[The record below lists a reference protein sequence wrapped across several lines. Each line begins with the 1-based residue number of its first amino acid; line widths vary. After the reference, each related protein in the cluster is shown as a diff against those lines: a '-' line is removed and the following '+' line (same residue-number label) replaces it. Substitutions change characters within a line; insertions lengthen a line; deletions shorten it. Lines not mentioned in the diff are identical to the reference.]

1 MLSSS
6 VNKKKVFSADL
17 NNKKIHNFVIHS
29 LKMLIF
35 IKTVQKFIVKVC
47 IIPENNKK
55 KEDSRK
61 YVQNMNN
68 FLRPSV
74 FPTVSFFF

>member
-1 MLSSS
+1 MG
-6 VNKKKVFSADL
+6 FSADL

-74 FPTVSFFF
+74 FPHSIIFLLIY

>member
-1 MLSSS
+1 MGTLYSFTNNLSINLSSS

-35 IKTVQKFIVKVC
+35 IKTVQ
-47 IIPENNKK
+47 NLLL
-55 KEDSRK
+55 K
-61 YVQNMNN
+61 YA
-68 FLRPSV
+68 
-74 FPTVSFFF
+74 